1 MQNDQQHLSLGPLR
15 LQVDP
20 KRAKTYALETG
31 GAGLSVPLTYPAV
44 WLAEPILLEVIQDLC
59 RSQDVIPVHES
70 QSFLYTLEL
79 AFGESYDLYILL
91 KRETEPSRLIIE
103 ATIKTTTNKP
113 VATIETILRLV
124 PHDIMKA
131 KA

>member
-31 GAGLSVPLTYPAV
+31 GTSLSVPLTYPAV
-44 WLAEPILLEVIQDLC
+44 WLAEPILLEVIQNLC

>member
-1 MQNDQQHLSLGPLR
+1 MQNDQHHLSLGPLR

-20 KRAKTYALETG
+20 TRAKTYALETG
-31 GAGLSVPLTYPAV
+31 GDGLSAPLAYPAV
-44 WLAEPILLEVIQDLC
+44 WLAEPTLLEIIQDLC

-70 QSFLYTLEL
+70 QSFFYTLEL
-79 AFGESYDLYILL
+79 ALGESYDLYVLL

-103 ATIKTTTNKP
+103 ATIKTTTNRL

-124 PHDIMKA
+124 PYDIMKA